1 MNNDLIGLRMEVRR
15 LTAENN
21 EIRRDYHELCALDE
35 AGLRTRIVALE
46 EAAEQGRLNTDEI
59 REENQ
64 SLASDLAAARE
75 RLLALQPEDD
85 AFDVA
90 TRRQAERAGELQGL
104 VDELR
109 AENEALLDEITRHRG
124 IPVADL
130 LIEYRDTIRSLQ
142 AKLDEALATID
153 NLQAGEAR

>member
-1 MNNDLIGLRMEVRR
+1 MNNDLISLRMEVRR
-15 LTAENN
+15 LTAENDDL
-21 EIRRDYHELCALDE
+21 RRDYHELCALDD

-46 EAAEQGRLNTDEI
+46 DATEQWRLNTEEL

-64 SLASDLAAARE
+64 SLRSDLDAARE
-75 RLLALQPEDD
+75 RLRASQPVDD
-85 AFDVA
+85 AFRVTMKQQEEVA
-90 TRRQAERAGELQGL
+90 S
-104 VDELR
+104 ELR
-109 AENEALLDEITRHRG
+109 AENKALLDEITRHRG

-142 AKLDEALATID
+142 SKLDEALATID